1 MLVLLC
7 CKSQSQTQQVAAD
20 SELIETTGRGQDAG
34 WLQLLLAAPQPQ
46 VCGVKAQV
54 PKGLPGRSQSMA

>member
-1 MLVLLC
+1 M
-7 CKSQSQTQQVAAD
+7 SHH
-20 SELIETTGRGQDAG
+20 QDEG
-34 WLQLLLAAPQPQ
+34 WVQLLPQPQ